1 MFIDDPDA
9 TAVGWIAFNGKDA
22 ALQFGIDMGADSL
35 FKGGKQAVGKVLEGA
50 FGHEPGRSTGPP
62 VAGQPACRRSP
73 GPLYT
78 PPYCAGRSE
87 IGPEALENAMKEKIH
102 PDYHK
107 ITVVMT
113 DGTSFETKSTWGKEG
128 ASMRLDIDPKTHPAW
143 TGVRQSI
150 DRGGRVQRF
159 KDRFG
164 MTSNMGA
171 GTKPSGAKPEETPA
185 KGAAKKK

>member
-1 MFIDDPDA
+1 M
-9 TAVGWIAFNGKDA
+9 
-22 ALQFGIDMGADSL
+22 Q
-35 FKGGKQAVGKVLEGA
+35 
-50 FGHEPGRSTGPP
+50 
-62 VAGQPACRRSP
+62 
-73 GPLYT
+73 
-78 PPYCAGRSE
+78 
-87 IGPEALENAMKEKIH
+87 EKIH

-113 DGTSFETKSTWGKEG
+113 DGSTFETKSTWGKEG

-164 MTSNMGA
+164 MTGSAEAGMGA
-171 GTKPSGAKPEETPA
+171 GTKATGTKPAEAAPA
-185 KGAAKKK
+185 KSAAKKK

>member
-1 MFIDDPDA
+1 
-9 TAVGWIAFNGKDA
+9 
-22 ALQFGIDMGADSL
+22 
-35 FKGGKQAVGKVLEGA
+35 
-50 FGHEPGRSTGPP
+50 
-62 VAGQPACRRSP
+62 
-73 GPLYT
+73 
-78 PPYCAGRSE
+78 
-87 IGPEALENAMKEKIH
+87 MKEKIH

-113 DGTSFETKSTWGKEG
+113 DGSSFETKSTWGKEG
-128 ASMRLDIDPKTHPAW
+128 ATMRLDIDPKTHPAW

-164 MTSNMGA
+164 MTGGATAAMGA
-171 GTKPSGAKPEETPA
+171 GTKAAGAKAEAAPA

>member
-1 MFIDDPDA
+1 
-9 TAVGWIAFNGKDA
+9 
-22 ALQFGIDMGADSL
+22 
-35 FKGGKQAVGKVLEGA
+35 
-50 FGHEPGRSTGPP
+50 
-62 VAGQPACRRSP
+62 
-73 GPLYT
+73 
-78 PPYCAGRSE
+78 
-87 IGPEALENAMKEKIH
+87 MKEKIH

-159 KDRFG
+159 RDRFG
-164 MTSNMGA
+164 AGA
-171 GTKPSGAKPEETPA
+171 GTKSSGKPAAAAAETPA
-185 KGAAKKK
+185 KAAAKKK